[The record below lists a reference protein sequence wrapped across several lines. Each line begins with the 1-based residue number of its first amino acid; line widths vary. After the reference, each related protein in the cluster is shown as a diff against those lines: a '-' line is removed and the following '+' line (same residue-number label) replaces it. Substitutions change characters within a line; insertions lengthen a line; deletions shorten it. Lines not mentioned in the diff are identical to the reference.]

1 MPTTLDI
8 TLSSVATCTC
18 DWLTD
23 NSPSQSIIHT
33 AARLYF
39 KALSFVRKC
48 HYENLSVV
56 DLFRNIA
63 KKYPHKVC
71 FVFQDE
77 EWTYQQVD
85 DLSNKVA
92 HCFLSRGYKKGDEVA
107 LFLENC
113 VEYICIWLGLAK
125 IGVIISFINTNL
137 RKDSLVHSINVIDA
151 KAVIFGK
158 NLSRAV
164 EDAIP
169 FVEKRDTMEYYCFYE
184 KSMTDNNETVQF
196 PAKSLN
202 LLLDDASESSAD
214 IQKIKINFQDK
225 LLYIYTS
232 GTTGLPKA
240 AIIRHSRFIW
250 ISAAAKYVAQLKEFE
265 TFYNPLPLYHSAGGI
280 LFLSVV
286 LAFGGKMVVRK
297 KFSASNFWKEAVKH
311 KATVSQYIGEI
322 CRYLL
327 NQPRTPEETQHSIWL
342 FFGNGLRSHIWKEF
356 KERFQ
361 IKSIVEMYGATEG
374 NANLTNM
381 FGKLGA
387 VGFVSRI
394 LFWLYPVRLIKV
406 DPETGKPLRNARGLC
421 IQCQPGEP
429 GEMVGKIVN
438 SNPINQFDGYV
449 SNKDTEKKIIRDCFT
464 KGDMAFLS
472 GDILVMD
479 EEGYLYFVD
488 RTGDTFRWRGEN
500 VSTGEVENVI
510 SKALNHVGCVVYGVE
525 VPNVEGRA
533 GMAAIQIDLKDI
545 DLDALYQHIGKS
557 LPSYAVPLFI
567 RICSNLETTGTYK
580 LRKVTLQKD
589 GFNPEKIADP
599 LFFFNKKT
607 CVPLTKEV
615 YLDIITGKIKL

>member
-1 MPTTLDI
+1 MASVLLIILCFLLFLLISTVGFIIFMMSHSIGPKVIFKTIGRDI
-8 TLSSVATCTC
+8 R
-18 DWLTD
+18 
-23 NSPSQSIIHT
+23 

-39 KALSFVRKC
+39 KTVSFVKKC
-48 HYENLSVV
+48 HYQNLSVV
-56 DLFRNIA
+56 DLFRNTA

-92 HCFLSRGYKKGDEVA
+92 HCFLSRGYQKGDEVA

-113 VEYICIWLGLAK
+113 VEYVCIWLGLAK
-125 IGVIISFINTNL
+125 IGVITSFLNTNL

-158 NLSRAV
+158 NLSSAV

-169 FVEKRDTMEYYCFYE
+169 FIEKKDTIEYYCFYE
-184 KSMTDNNETVQF
+184 KSMTDNNESVQF

-202 LLLDDASESSAD
+202 SLLDDASESSAD
-214 IQKIKINFQDK
+214 VQKIKINFQDK

-250 ISAAAKYVAQLKEFE
+250 VSAAANYIAQLKEFE

-286 LAFGGKMVVRK
+286 LAFGGKMIIRK

-327 NQPRTPEETQHSIWL
+327 NQPRTPEETQHSIKI
-342 FFGNGLRSHIWKEF
+342 FFGNGLRPHIWKEF
-356 KERFQ
+356 QERFR
-361 IKSIVEMYGATEG
+361 IKSIIEMYGATEG

-381 FGKLGA
+381 FGKVGA

-406 DPETGKPLRNARGLC
+406 DPETGKPLRNAQGLC

-449 SNKDTEKKIIRDCFT
+449 SNKDTEKKIIRDCFA

-472 GDILVMD
+472 GDILIMD

-510 SKALNHVGCVVYGVE
+510 SKALNHVACVVYGVE

-545 DLDALYQHIGKS
+545 DLDALYQHISKR

-567 RICSNLETTGTYK
+567 RICSNLEITGTYK

-607 CVPLTKEV
+607 
-615 YLDIITGKIKL
+615 YA